1 MRKLDSV
8 LKSKDISLLIKIH
21 IVKAIVFLVVMYRCE
36 LDHKEGRAPK
46 NWCFQIVMLVKTV
59 DSPLDN
65 KEIKLVNSK
74 ENKPWTLIGRTDA
87 ESEAPIFWLP
97 DVNSWKTLILGK
109 IKDRRRRGW
118 QRKRWLNSINDSM
131 DMNLGK
137 LWEMVR
143 DREAWRAAVHGVAES
158 DITWQLTNNR
168 NNNRFPYQCS
178 AQVTQS
184 RDLAQVVYQKT
195 DSDNVKAPENSW
207 CILQK

>member
-1 MRKLDSV
+1 M
-8 LKSKDISLLIKIH
+8 
-21 IVKAIVFLVVMYRCE
+21 
-36 LDHKEGRAPK
+36 
-46 NWCFQIVMLVKTV
+46 
-59 DSPLDN
+59 
-65 KEIKLVNSK
+65 
-74 ENKPWTLIGRTDA
+74 
-87 ESEAPIFWLP
+87 
-97 DVNSWKTLILGK
+97 
-109 IKDRRRRGW
+109 
-118 QRKRWLNSINDSM
+118 NSINDSM

-137 LWEMVR
+137 LLEMVK
-143 DREAWRAAVHGVAES
+143 DREAWSTAVHGVAES